1 MRIFKCGGC
10 AALNAYDILSN
21 VIKTC
26 YTCSGT
32 ELIEAGD
39 ELPF

>member
-1 MRIFKCGGC
+1 
-10 AALNAYDILSN
+10 LSI

-32 ELIEAGD
+32 ELIEAED